1 MGYRHLIEE
10 ETINYFGTKCKFV
23 DVNGVRFY
31 DSNKVEM
38 MTEEEMER
46 CMDEHMLDIME
57 WDDNRPSLEEL
68 GLRYGGEIDFSLIDW
83 DNWTLERI
91 TEELGYISSFDEF
104 PVNIIKRTYTL
115 LINGSRGKGEWIVVA
130 ASENAEVLRKMVYSS
145 VDIESKRASRM
156 WTDKDRMTWED
167 PNGENYY
174 YKIIPT
180 LEVADPQK

>member
-1 MGYRHLIEE
+1 MGFRHLIREE
-10 ETINYFGTKCKFV
+10 INYFGSKRKYIDV
-23 DVNGVRFY
+23 DGVRYY
-31 DSNKVEM
+31 DREIEGC
-38 MTEEEMER
+38 EE
-46 CMDEHMLDIME
+46 LDDDFDAENSDLEKYNE
-57 WDDNRPSLEEL
+57 WCENQPSLEEL

-91 TEELGYISSFDEF
+91 TEELSYTSSFDEF
-104 PVNIIKRTYTL
+104 PVKIIKRTYTL

-130 ASENAEVLRKMVYSS
+130 ASEDAEVLRKMVYSS

-167 PNGENYY
+167 PKGENYY

-180 LEVADPQK
+180 LEVVDSKK